1 MDQLTHGNRAKTD
14 AVAAPFHMLGRVADP
29 EEIAAAV
36 LFLCSGEASVITGTD
51 LCVDRGYTAMRPEQV
66 VPAIPKLMN

>member
-36 LFLCSGEASVITGTD
+36 LFLCSGEASFITDTD
-51 LCVDRGYTAMRPEQV
+51 IASMAAIARWGRNRPYPRSQS
-66 VPAIPKLMN
+66 